1 MTTPRENDEF
11 KAIKYTMTSCPN
23 TEWSAFTSC
32 EKAQRRLAL
41 YCLPVLSRSLVI
53 TDTRPFTVALATI
66 FKRMGQNNSKVKQ
79 MRSLLENSQTVG
91 QACGTSGSHHQ
102 AAFGVGRTLFFST
115 YTDSSNNHYFSSP
128 VLATDL

>member
-1 MTTPRENDEF
+1 MGSANR
-11 KAIKYTMTSCPN
+11 
-23 TEWSAFTSC
+23 SAFNSC

-91 QACGTSGSHHQ
+91 RVCGTLGSHHQ
-102 AAFGVGRTLFFST
+102 ASFGVGRTLFFLPKQI
-115 YTDSSNNHYFSSP
+115 P
-128 VLATDL
+128 VITTIFPHLC

>member
-1 MTTPRENDEF
+1 MGSANR
-11 KAIKYTMTSCPN
+11 
-23 TEWSAFTSC
+23 SAFTSC
-32 EKAQRRLAL
+32 EKAQSHLGL

-66 FKRMGQNNSKVKQ
+66 FKRMSQNNSKVKQ
-79 MRSLLENSQTVG
+79 MRSLVENSQTVG

-102 AAFGVGRTLFFST
+102 AAFGVGRTLFVLLT
-115 YTDSSNNHYFSSP
+115 QVPVTTTRVFSSP